1 MSYQFKTI
9 TSNPFF
15 NARLMKKDRVF
26 SMLQDV
32 YAAVLSND
40 DIKEQEQAQI
50 LESIAKIA
58 SVFIPSASA
67 KPKDNFSWARKAVSK
82 DERKRPLMMVKVG
95 DGEIVGC
102 NGSYLLIAPNDT
114 GMPDGL
120 YEPKTKE
127 LARCQDL
134 IYPNYKQV
142 IPTAGPKV
150 EITDK
155 LGTTNKPGEQP
166 TITRFLSNGAQI
178 NEQFYQSAIAL
189 GLPDEMY
196 MDGELNPLLMKWND
210 GKVAII
216 MPLYTK

>member
-15 NARLMKKDRVF
+15 NARLIRKDKVF
-26 SMLQDV
+26 SELQDV

-40 DIKEQEQAQI
+40 DIKEREREAI
-50 LESIAKIA
+50 LQSIAKIA
-58 SVFIPSASA
+58 SAFIPSSSA
-67 KPKDNFSWARKAVSK
+67 KPKDNFSWVRQAVSK
-82 DERKRPLMMVKVG
+82 KEFKRPLMLVNVG
-95 DGEIVGC
+95 EGRIAGS
-102 NGSYLLIAPNDT
+102 NGFYVLIAPNDT

-142 IPTAGPKV
+142 IPTDETKV
-150 EITDK
+150 EVTDK
-155 LGTTNKPGEQP
+155 LGTTNELGKRP

-178 NEQFYQSAIAL
+178 NEQFYQNTIAL
-189 GLPDEMY
+189 GLPDKMY
-196 MDGELNPLLMKWND
+196 MAGELDPLLMKWND
-210 GKVAII
+210 GKVAVI
-216 MPLYTK
+216 MPMRIK